1 MNGQKFQS
9 EERFFNHAADSDGSD
24 GNERDYHPAH
34 KKRAV
39 VRRRVRTLLKAS
51 SAVFANEKLRFG
63 KPDNLNREAG
73 TSGKLY
79 FEGSQRFRLKHEGQ
93 GASPLHFESDRKRRY
108 ASNGVSGSNAG
119 ENRYGKYEPPIAY
132 GDDKYRKDTRTKK
145 NKARS
150 ILGRAADE
158 AVDNIACPS
167 ENEGVQGAN
176 VERKAIWRGV
186 KDGARAGHRWS
197 KGHAARIEKRELRAK
212 NKELL
217 RESKE
222 KLYQTQ
228 HGKPS
233 ARELK
238 RKKRVLQKQRMK
250 AAAEKKLGEKTVS
263 ILEKIISTAAKL
275 AGAAIRVAVAYIGAP
290 LLGVFIVFGL
300 LFFIAFLFAGT
311 IVNTTAV
318 VLSSYTAESSA
329 IEQASAYYTQLEAEM
344 EKKILDAPTSWE
356 WGHIDEFRYDLDPI
370 GHDPY
375 QIMAYL
381 NVKHPGFT
389 LTPQSPEDSSFEEVK
404 TEIDYIFDKRYDLI
418 FDEEIEVRSYT
429 VDYTDPDGTS
439 GSYTV
444 YYNYY
449 ILNIILRSREQ
460 ETVLLEELAA
470 SPEEDLTEWYEV
482 LQQSQGARQDYANPL
497 PFDWRENVS
506 SLYGYRIDPIGGR
519 ELQMHRG
526 LDIAAPRGTPIVAG
540 ISGRV
545 RYTGFD
551 PIMGNYIILDD
562 GSDRTVKYGH
572 CDSIEVDAGAEVV
585 AGETIIGTVGNTGQS
600 TGAHLHVEIMELGD
614 YLNPVYSLN
623 FAA

>member
-1 MNGQKFQS
+1 MNGQKFQY
-9 EERFFNHAADSDGSD
+9 EERFLNRTDDSN
-24 GNERDYHPAH
+24 GNKQDYHPAT
-34 KKRAV
+34 KKRAII
-39 VRRRVRTLLKAS
+39 RRKVKTFLKTS
-51 SAVFANEKLRFG
+51 TDVISNEKLRFE
-63 KPDNLNREAG
+63 KLDNLHSEAG
-73 TSGKLY
+73 ASGKLH
-79 FEGSQRFRLKHEGQ
+79 FEGSQRFRLKHEGH
-93 GASPLHFESDRKRRY
+93 GASPLRFESDRKKHD
-108 ASNGVSGSNAG
+108 AADSSDGSNTV
-119 ENRYGKYEPPIAY
+119 ESRYGKYESPIDYSAASPSKRSKLW
-132 GDDKYRKDTRTKK
+132 GK

-150 ILGRAADE
+150 ILGRSADA
-158 AVDNIACPS
+158 AVDNIAYQS
-167 ENEGVQGAN
+167 ENEGAQGAN
-176 VERKAIWRGV
+176 VERKAIWRGM
-186 KDGARAGHRWS
+186 KDGSRAGHRWS
-197 KGHAARIEKRELRAK
+197 KGHAARIEKRELHAK
-212 NKELL
+212 NKELI

-222 KLYQTQ
+222 TLYQTQ
-228 HGKPS
+228 HGKLS

-238 RKKRVLQKQRMK
+238 RKKRILKKQRMK

-290 LLGVFIVFGL
+290 LLGVFLVFGL
-300 LFFIAFLFAGT
+300 LFLIAFLFAGT
-311 IVNTTAV
+311 IVDTTIVIIA
-318 VLSSYTAESSA
+318 SYSAEPSA

-429 VDYTDPDGTS
+429 VDYDDPDGTS

-449 ILNIILRSREQ
+449 ILNIILRSKEQ
-460 ETVLLEELAA
+460 EPVLLEELAKN
-470 SPEEDLTEWYEV
+470 PKEELTEWYEV

-497 PFDWRENVS
+497 PFDWRESVS

-551 PIMGNYIILDD
+551 SIMGNYIILTDEND
-562 GSDRTVKYGH
+562 KTIKYGH
-572 CDSIEVDAGAEVV
+572 CDSIEVETGVEVK

-614 YLNPVYSLN
+614 YLDPVYSLN